1 MIELIREI
9 IPSLQHRKLGGKTTV
24 RVLLSEASIRPIG
37 DPLYVIDGIMTKN
50 TDYFLSMNP
59 SDILTLK
66 IVKDISKLRRFG
78 AMGKNGMVLVQT
90 KKLDL
95 QKLKSGSTTL
105 PVTGLSRPV
114 NFKAQSH
121 ANDTNEGIR
130 LPDFRS
136 TVYWNPSVK
145 TITAGKASFSFYT
158 TDDTG
163 PLIIKILGMTAD
175 GRPFNAFT
183 KVQVNFNSGTSQ
195 K

>member
-95 QKLKSGSTTL
+95 QKSGSTTL

-183 KVQVNFNSGTSQ
+183 KVQVNFSSGTSQ

>member
-78 AMGKNGMVLVQT
+78 AMGKNGMVLIQT

-105 PVTGLSRPV
+105 PVTGLSKPVDFRPLDH
-114 NFKAQSH
+114 S
-121 ANDTNEGIR
+121 NDAGNK

-136 TVYWNPSVK
+136 TLYWAPTVK
-145 TITAGKASFSFYT
+145 TAATGKANFSFYAS
-158 TDDTG
+158 DDTG
-163 PLIIKILGMTAD
+163 PLVIKVLGMTAD
-175 GRPFNAFT
+175 GRPFNASTRINVSFD
-183 KVQVNFNSGTSQ
+183 SGQ
-195 K
+195 GRK

>member
-1 MIELIREI
+1 MVELIREI
-9 IPSLQHRKLGGKTTV
+9 VPSLQHRKLGGKTTV
-24 RVLLSEASIRPIG
+24 RVLLSEASIRPTG

-50 TDYFLSMNP
+50 TEYFLSMSP

-105 PVTGLSRPV
+105 AVTGLNRALD
-114 NFKAQSH
+114 FKAQNQSKS
-121 ANDTNEGIR
+121 TSR

-136 TVYWNPSVK
+136 TIYWAPS
-145 TITAGKASFSFYT
+145 IRTALTGKANFSFYT
-158 TDDTG
+158 SDESG
-163 PLIIKILGMTAD
+163 PLVIKVVGITTD
-175 GRPFNAFT
+175 GRPFNAIT
-183 KVQVNFNSGTSQ
+183 KVKVDFKTRTDQ